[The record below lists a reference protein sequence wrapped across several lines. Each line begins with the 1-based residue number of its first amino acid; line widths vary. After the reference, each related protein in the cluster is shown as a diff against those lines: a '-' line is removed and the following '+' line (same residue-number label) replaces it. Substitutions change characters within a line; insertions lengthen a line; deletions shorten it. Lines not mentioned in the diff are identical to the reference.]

1 MWGVCRRD
9 ECELNSEDGL
19 ASWGV
24 TSARNEH
31 EHLHGQKRL
40 PAAYQRVMHLT
51 CLEIAVLFHSRRQ
64 RSFSRLALEASQ
76 PVCPVAAHTVLLRWV
91 DFWIWGGRKHISP
104 HLYSLQLRDGRPG
117 PGESSPSSYSILVL
131 SCAASCLGATRT
143 GSQSFLLFLKQ
154 THDPSKA

>member
-1 MWGVCRRD
+1 MWGVCRSD

-31 EHLHGQKRL
+31 ERLHGQKRL
-40 PAAYQRVMHLT
+40 PAAHQRVMHLT

-76 PVCPVAAHTVLLRWV
+76 PVCPVQRILCFSGELISGFEGAGNTFLL
-91 DFWIWGGRKHISP
+91 IST
-104 HLYSLQLRDGRPG
+104 LSNCVTGVQG
-117 PGESSPSSYSILVL
+117 PGNQAPPPTL
-131 SCAASCLGATRT
+131 SW
-143 GSQSFLLFLKQ
+143 F
-154 THDPSKA
+154 